1 LEYST
6 LKFERDGQVATL
18 TLNRPEKRNAIS
30 TPMIEDLVAALG
42 TAEADKSVRVVI
54 LTGAGKAFCSGMD
67 LETLQALAKQTAEQN
82 LADSRRMAKMFHLVY
97 SFPKP
102 LITAVN
108 GAAIAGGCG
117 LATLSDFTLAV
128 PEAKFGYTEVR
139 IGFIPALVSVM
150 LRRQVGEKRARD
162 LLLSGR
168 IIDAAEAF
176 RLGLVTEITPP
187 DGLMKRARE
196 VANTLLEASPTS
208 LALTKRLL
216 LRYDEEQLRR
226 ELELATQENAQIR
239 ATDDFREGLASF
251 LEKRPPKW
259 SGR

>member
-6 LKFERDGQVATL
+6 LKFDRDGEVATL

-42 TAEADKSVRVVI
+42 AAEADKSVRVVI

-67 LETLQALAKQTAEQN
+67 LETLQALANQTPEQN
-82 LADSRRMAKMFHLVY
+82 LADSRRMAKMFQLVY

-128 PEAKFGYTEVR
+128 PTAKFGYTEVR

-150 LRRQVGEKRARD
+150 LRRQVGEKHARD

-187 DGLMKRARE
+187 DDLMKRARE
-196 VANTLLEASPTS
+196 VASMLLEASPTS

-216 LRYDEEQLRR
+216 LRYDEERLRA
-226 ELELATQENAQIR
+226 EMELATQENAQIR
-239 ATDDFREGLASF
+239 ATEDFREGLASF

-259 SGR
+259 TGR

>member
-187 DGLMKRARE
+187 DGLMNRARE

-259 SGR
+259 TGR

>member
-1 LEYST
+1 
-6 LKFERDGQVATL
+6 
-18 TLNRPEKRNAIS
+18 
-30 TPMIEDLVAALG
+30 MIEDLVAALG

-168 IIDAAEAF
+168 IIDPAEAF

-187 DGLMKRARE
+187 DGLMNRARE